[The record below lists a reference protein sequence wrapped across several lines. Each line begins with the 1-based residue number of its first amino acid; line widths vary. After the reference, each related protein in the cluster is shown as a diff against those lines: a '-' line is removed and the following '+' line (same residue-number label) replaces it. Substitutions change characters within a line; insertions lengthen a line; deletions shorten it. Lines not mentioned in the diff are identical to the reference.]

1 MTDVMQ
7 HTDVRVIQ
15 ARDGF
20 RFTLE
25 ALFANWI
32 RRELRGKN
40 FDRYRAI
47 EPRITGPIHFAHPAR
62 AKRSGNFIWAKFGAW
77 REGHNWP

>member
-1 MTDVMQ
+1 MQ
-7 HTDVRVIQ
+7 NTNVRMIQ

-20 RFTLE
+20 CFTLE

-32 RRELRGKN
+32 RREPRRKN
-40 FDRYRAI
+40 FDRYSAI
-47 EPRITGPIHFAHPAR
+47 EPRIFCAVDFAHPAR